1 MIHEVSLKLEE
12 IKGREARYRF
22 SYKVK
27 LPEGEFHE
35 VSYSIAW
42 QNCTAS
48 ITQLLENVVGL
59 IKASKSPL
67 RKVRFPQFPPI

>member
-12 IKGREARYRF
+12 IRVREAHYRF

-35 VSYSIAW
+35 VSYPIALP
-42 QNCTAS
+42 QNYTAS

-59 IKASKSPL
+59 IKTSDDSEK
-67 RKVRFPQFPPI
+67 